1 MSETEAAPTLT
12 LNDLVR
18 AARSEGG
25 SSDEEET
32 PVPSFDLAAALGY
45 RPDAPV
51 EGAAPVP
58 APPRAAEP
66 FDLAR
71 ALGYEPGPKPAA
83 APSARTAP
91 AHEDPPAPAPSFS
104 EKRQDPVS
112 LSIRGRYADIG
123 VQVPARFPKPRP
135 PAPEPAPKP
144 APEAVTASLGAN
156 ADEPAGQLALRYSG
170 GGGEALLLLL
180 QGSGRLAEGVAS
192 VGIELVDD
200 PRPAAPE
207 PAGASMLLAPAVP
220 MSRSPLAAPVQRV
233 SAFSPSA
240 AQTPPKARLK
250 GAAMLAF
257 AVALLALAVACLV
270 VALGGVDPA
279 AFMLL

>member
-71 ALGYEPGPKPAA
+71 ALGYEPSRVRLLPNL
-83 APSARTAP
+83 R
-91 AHEDPPAPAPSFS
+91 
-104 EKRQDPVS
+104 RS
-112 LSIRGRYADIG
+112 LL
-123 VQVPARFPKPRP
+123 PR
-135 PAPEPAPKP
+135 
-144 APEAVTASLGAN
+144 
-156 ADEPAGQLALRYSG
+156 R
-170 GGGEALLLLL
+170 
-180 QGSGRLAEGVAS
+180 
-192 VGIELVDD
+192 
-200 PRPAAPE
+200 
-207 PAGASMLLAPAVP
+207 
-220 MSRSPLAAPVQRV
+220 
-233 SAFSPSA
+233 
-240 AQTPPKARLK
+240 
-250 GAAMLAF
+250 
-257 AVALLALAVACLV
+257 
-270 VALGGVDPA
+270 
-279 AFMLL
+279 